1 MRTEREWNISH
12 SVLLVATRPASR
24 QPRERER
31 EREREGERR
40 KKEKEK
46 RARASELRSRYSK
59 TSFEELLPFGG
70 MDNANILK
78 VNILSTKGGS
88 PGLVVMGGDLCSKR
102 CEFESWH
109 CIL

>member
-1 MRTEREWNISH
+1 MEHLSLCFARCNEAG
-12 SVLLVATRPASR
+12 LASTS
-24 QPRERER
+24 RERER